1 MTPQEQAQKIEEIYN
16 NTIIKVKN
24 LELEQKK
31 IVSDYIKKLEQ
42 EKIEQIRKTLS
53 E

>member
-1 MTPQEQAQKIEEIYN
+1 MTSQEQAQKIEEIYN

-42 EKIEQIRKTLS
+42 EKIEQIRKTLL